1 MENYLSNAKH
11 VTRAITVYTR

>member
-11 VTRAITVYTR
+11 VTRAIKVYTR